1 MAGSEER
8 QIRVIVEEL
17 EEYTGKI
24 VTGVALEIHAVLTED
39 TPLDT
44 GWARAN
50 WVPAV
55 GRPGA
60 SSSEQSGNIAAA
72 QGKAT
77 AGLAAV
83 AGYKLRQGVVHVTN
97 NVPYIEVLNAGSS
110 KQAPADFVPRAIEK
124 GIAAALRR
132 LA

>member
-1 MAGSEER
+1 MADEGQ
-8 QIRVIVEEL
+8 QIRVIIEEL
-17 EEYTGKI
+17 EEYTAKV
-24 VTGVALEIHAVLTED
+24 VTGVTLEIHAVLTED

-55 GRPGA
+55 GRPGD
-60 SSSEQSGNIAAA
+60 SSSEQTGQTSGA
-72 QGKAT
+72 QAKAT
-77 AGLAAV
+77 AGLVAV
-83 AGYKLRQGVVHVTN
+83 AGYKLKQGIVHVTN
-97 NVPYIEVLNAGSS
+97 NVPYIEVLNSGSS

>member
-1 MAGSEER
+1 MSDEER
-8 QIRVIVEEL
+8 QIRIIVEEL
-17 EEYTGKI
+17 EGYTEKV

-55 GRPGA
+55 GAPGD
-60 SSSEQSGNIAAA
+60 SSSEPKGNEAAA
-72 QGKAT
+72 KAKAT
-77 AGLAAV
+77 AGLVAV
-83 AGYKLRQGVVHVTN
+83 AGYKLRKGVVHVTN
-97 NVPYIEVLNAGSS
+97 NVPYIEVLNSGSS
-110 KQAPADFVPRAIEK
+110 AQAPADFVPRAIEK

>member
-1 MAGSEER
+1 MAGEER

-17 EEYTGKI
+17 EEYTAKI
-24 VTGVALEIHAVLTED
+24 VTGVALEIHAILTED

-60 SSSEQSGNIAAA
+60 SSSEQAGNIQSA
-72 QGKAT
+72 QGKAA
-77 AGLAAV
+77 AGLATV
-83 AGYKLRQGVVHVTN
+83 AGYKLTQGAIHITN

>member
-1 MAGSEER
+1 MSSDDQVRIIIEQMEEHT
-8 QIRVIVEEL
+8 QKVMIGI
-17 EEYTGKI
+17 T
-24 VTGVALEIHAVLTED
+24 LEIHAVLTED

-60 SSSEQSGNIAAA
+60 SSSEQEGNTAGA
-72 QGKAT
+72 QAKAM
-77 AGLAAV
+77 AGLASV
-83 AGYKLRQGVVHVTN
+83 AGYKIRRGKIHVTN
-97 NVPYIEVLNAGSS
+97 NVPYIQVLNSGSS
-110 KQAPADFVPRAIEK
+110 QQAPADFVPRAIEK
-124 GIAAALRR
+124 GVEAAMRR

>member
-1 MAGSEER
+1 MSDEAR
-8 QIRVIVEEL
+8 QVRIIVEQL
-17 EEYTGKI
+17 EGYTAKVI
-24 VTGVALEIHAVLTED
+24 TGVTLEIHAELTEA

-50 WVPAV
+50 WVPAI

-60 SSSEQSGNIAAA
+60 SSSEQTGVNSTAKA
-72 QGKAT
+72 KAT

-83 AGYKLRQGVVHVTN
+83 AGYKIKQGIVHITN

-110 KQAPADFVPRAIEK
+110 AQAPADFVQRAIEK
-124 GIAAALRR
+124 GITAGLRR
-132 LA
+132 FG